1 MYECNPSHTRRM
13 DQGYLTHSINSS
25 QDKNNH
31 IDGGKIKLTHSEQQ
45 FNEYFANKMAKSSQI
60 TSLKS
65 QIPKGN
71 HDTGN
76 TVRRVV

>member
-13 DQGYLTHSINSS
+13 DEGYLTVYSINSS

-45 FNEYFANKMAKSSQI
+45 FNEYFAQKNGEIFTDYKFKKPDSE
-60 TSLKS
+60 
-65 QIPKGN
+65 G
-71 HDTGN
+71 
-76 TVRRVV
+76 